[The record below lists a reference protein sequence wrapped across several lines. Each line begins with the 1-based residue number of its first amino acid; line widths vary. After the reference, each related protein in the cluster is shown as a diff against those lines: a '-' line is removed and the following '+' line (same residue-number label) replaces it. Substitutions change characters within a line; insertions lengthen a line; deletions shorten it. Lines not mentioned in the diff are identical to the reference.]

1 MRTIRQ
7 DMIEALGRG
16 LAAAGPEKDKMLGY
30 LGSLQNPDGGFRGRS
45 TASDLYYSVF
55 ATEPLLTAG
64 GGCDRSAL
72 AGYLKTIDTSRL
84 DFIHL
89 CCLIRLMGNL
99 NLLDEVM
106 TTRLRERLD
115 SFRCADGFFHHA
127 EPAARGSVY
136 GAFMAMGAYQELYC
150 TSGFGRLETFV
161 NSFQNEDGSFGNDA
175 QTAMGMVPAT
185 AAAMVMLRQA
195 GCAVNPASVQWLL
208 SCMTDDG
215 GMAVSPVMPVA
226 DLLSTSTALHSLR
239 LAGVDLDPIR
249 EATLRFVTS
258 CLTDSGGFQ
267 AHAFDP
273 SVDSEY
279 TFYGILALGNLGE

>member
-16 LAAAGPEKDKMLGY
+16 LRAAGRDKEKMLGY

-45 TASDLYYSVF
+45 RASDLYYSVF

-64 GGCDRSAL
+64 GGCDQSAL
-72 AGYLKTIDTSRL
+72 AGYLNTIDPSRL

-99 NLLDEVM
+99 TLLDAA
-106 TTRLRERLD
+106 TTAMLKERLD
-115 SFRCADGFFHHA
+115 RFRCADGFFHHA

-136 GAFMAMGAYQELYC
+136 GAFMAMGAYQELGYAMDLDRV
-150 TSGFGRLETFV
+150 GTFV
-161 NSFQNEDGSFGNDA
+161 NLFLNDDGSFGNDV
-175 QTAMGMVPAT
+175 QTSMGTVPAT

-195 GCAVNPASVQWLL
+195 GGTVHPASAQWLL

-239 LAGVDLDPIR
+239 LAGVDVGPIR
-249 EATLRFVTS
+249 EAALRFVNS

-273 SVDSEY
+273 AVDSEY
-279 TFYGILALGNLGE
+279 TFYGILALGNLGG

>member
-16 LAAAGPEKDKMLGY
+16 LRAAGPDKEKMLSY

-45 TASDLYYSVF
+45 TTSDLYYSVF

-64 GGCDRSAL
+64 GGCDRYGL
-72 AGYLKTIDTSRL
+72 AGYLKTIDPSRL

-99 NLLDEVM
+99 TLLDEGM
-106 TTRLRERLD
+106 TAQLKKQLD
-115 SFRCADGFFHHA
+115 AFRCEDGYFHHV
-127 EPAARGSVY
+127 EPTARGSVY
-136 GAFMAMGAYQELYC
+136 GAFMAMGAYQELGC
-150 TSGFGRLETFV
+150 ASDFGRVESFV
-161 NSFQNEDGSFGNDA
+161 NTFINDDGSFGNDM
-175 QTAMGMVPAT
+175 QTSMGTVPAT

-195 GCAVNPASVQWLL
+195 GCAVHPASVQWLL

-239 LAGVDLDPIR
+239 LAGVDVGPIH
-249 EATLRFVTS
+249 EAALRFVSS
-258 CLTDSGGFQ
+258 CLTDGGGFQ
-267 AHAFDP
+267 AHVFDP
-273 SVDSEY
+273 AVDSEY
-279 TFYGILALGNLGE
+279 TFYGILALGNLGG

>member
-16 LAAAGPEKDKMLGY
+16 LRAAGKDQDKILSY

-45 TASDLYYSVF
+45 ASSDLYYSVF

-64 GGCDRSAL
+64 QGCDEGAL
-72 AGYLKTIDTSRL
+72 AGYLQTIDASRL

-99 NLLDEVM
+99 SLLNGAMAGTLQEC
-106 TTRLRERLD
+106 LER
-115 SFRCADGFFHHA
+115 FRCADGFFHHV
-127 EPAARGSVY
+127 EPGARGSVY
-136 GAFMAMGAYQELYC
+136 GAFMAMGAYQELGC
-150 TSGFGRLETFV
+150 ASEFGRVESFI
-161 NSFQNEDGSFGNDA
+161 NSFRNDDGSFCNDLE
-175 QTAMGMVPAT
+175 TSMGTVPAT
-185 AAAMVMLRQA
+185 AAAMVMLLQA
-195 GCAVNPASVQWLL
+195 GCEVNPASVEWLL
-208 SCMTDDG
+208 SCMTDAG

-239 LAGVDLDPIR
+239 LAGVDMGLIR
-249 EATLRFVTS
+249 EAALRFVRG
-258 CLTDSGGFQ
+258 CLTEGGGFQ

-273 SVDSEY
+273 AVDSEY

>member
-16 LAAAGPEKDKMLGY
+16 LRAAGCCRDRVLSY

-45 TASDLYYSVF
+45 PASDLYYSVF

-72 AGYLKTIDTSRL
+72 AGYLKTIDPSRL

-99 NLLDEVM
+99 TLLDEA
-106 TTRLRERLD
+106 TTALLQERLER
-115 SFRCADGFFHHA
+115 FRCADGFFHHVA
-127 EPAARGSVY
+127 PASRGSVY
-136 GAFMAMGAYQELYC
+136 GAFMGMGACQELHYASDC
-150 TSGFGRLETFV
+150 RGVETFV
-161 NSFQNEDGSFGNDA
+161 NSFVNEDGSFGNDA
-175 QTAMGMVPAT
+175 QTPMGTVPAT
-185 AAAMVMLRQA
+185 AAAMVMLRQVD
-195 GCAVNPASVQWLL
+195 CAVSPVSVQWLL
-208 SCMTDDG
+208 SCMTEDG

-239 LAGVDLDPIR
+239 LAGVDVGLIR
-249 EATLRFVTS
+249 EAALRFVND
-258 CLTDSGGFQ
+258 CLTESGGFQ

-273 SVDSEY
+273 TVDSEY

>member
-1 MRTIRQ
+1 VRTIRQ

-16 LAAAGPEKDKMLGY
+16 LRAAGPDKEKMLSY

-45 TASDLYYSVF
+45 NASDLYYSVF

-64 GGCDRSAL
+64 SGCDQSAL
-72 AGYLKTIDTSRL
+72 AGYLKTIDPSRL

-99 NLLDEVM
+99 TVLDEATASM
-106 TTRLRERLD
+106 LKHSLD
-115 SFRCADGFFHHA
+115 VFRCEDGYFHHV

-136 GAFMAMGAYQELYC
+136 GAFMAMGAYQELGYA
-150 TSGFGRLETFV
+150 SDLGRVESFV
-161 NSFQNEDGSFGNDA
+161 NSFQNDDGSFGNDV
-175 QTAMGMVPAT
+175 QTSMGAVPAT

-195 GCAVNPASVQWLL
+195 GCAVHPASVRWLL
-208 SCMTDDG
+208 SCITDDG

-239 LAGVDLDPIR
+239 LAGVDAGPIR
-249 EATLRFVTS
+249 EAALRFVAG
-258 CLTDSGGFQ
+258 CLTDGGGFQ

-273 SVDSEY
+273 AVDSEY
-279 TFYGILALGNLGE
+279 TFYGILALGNLGG

>member
-16 LAAAGPEKDKMLGY
+16 LRAAGREKKKMLGY

-45 TASDLYYSVF
+45 MASDLYYSVF

-64 GGCDRSAL
+64 GGCDQSAL
-72 AGYLKTIDTSRL
+72 AGYLKTIDPSRL

-99 NLLDEVM
+99 SLLDAA
-106 TTRLRERLD
+106 TTAMLKERLD
-115 SFRCADGFFHHA
+115 RFRCADGFFHHA

-136 GAFMAMGAYQELYC
+136 GAFMAMGAYQELGYALN
-150 TSGFGRLETFV
+150 FDRVETFV
-161 NSFQNEDGSFGNDA
+161 NSFLNDDGSFGNDV
-175 QTAMGMVPAT
+175 QTSMGTVPAT

-195 GCAVNPASVQWLL
+195 GCAVHRASAQWLL

-239 LAGVDLDPIR
+239 LAGVDVGPIR
-249 EATLRFVTS
+249 EAALRFVNS

-273 SVDSEY
+273 AVDSEY
-279 TFYGILALGNLGE
+279 TFYGILALGNLGG